1 MTLHGGRA
9 AITGRR
15 SQHSLYDFGLAT
27 YDSEATFDQSLARGF
42 IGLWGL
48 PTKLAAQRDLR

>member
-1 MTLHGGRA
+1 MLIG
-9 AITGRR
+9 
-15 SQHSLYDFGLAT
+15 QFGLLAT

-48 PTKLAAQRDLR
+48 PTKLAAKRDLGDG